1 MNIGERIYNLRK
13 EKGLSQ
19 EQLANKLDVSRQ
31 SISKWELGESN
42 PELVN
47 IVELAKVFD
56 VSTDYL
62 LQNKTN
68 DYVSSDKS
76 NNFDY
81 LTKFKTTMIVS
92 TSLLVLSLL
101 ILTYNVILIGFAFIG
116 LVASLLLF
124 IIGMVQIRSMDSLDA
139 RKLSLAMTM
148 IYLNTFY
155 ITTIVALEVF
165 FMYSAIRMFPM
176 MLGYVISIITII
188 YVCNLNNFKL
198 NWKHYIMIFI
208 CTLVFALTII
218 FDVFFYLSPWIP
230 FLLLWFSLSLF
241 SIFSYKLI
249 EV

>member
-68 DYVSSDKS
+68 DDVLSDKS
-76 NNFDY
+76 NSLDF

-124 IIGMVQIRSMDSLDA
+124 IIGMVQIRSIDSLDA
-139 RKLSLAMTM
+139 RKLSLIMTM

-165 FMYSAIRMFPM
+165 FMYSTIRMIPM
-176 MLGYVISIITII
+176 MLGYLISIITII
-188 YVCNLNNFKL
+188 YVSKLNNFKL
-198 NWKHYIMIFI
+198 KGKNFIMIFI
-208 CTLVFALTII
+208 CLIVFAVAII
-218 FDVFFYLSPWIP
+218 FDVVFSLSPWIP
-230 FLLLWFSLSLF
+230 FLLLWFSLLLF

>member
-42 PELVN
+42 PEIVN
-47 IVELAKVFD
+47 IVQLAKVFD

-68 DYVSSDKS
+68 DNVSSDKS
-76 NNFDY
+76 NSLDV

-92 TSLLVLSLL
+92 TSLLLLSLL

-124 IIGMVQIRSMDSLDA
+124 IIGMVQIRSIDSLDA
-139 RKLSLAMTM
+139 RKLSLVMTM
-148 IYLNTFY
+148 IYVNTSY

-188 YVCNLNNFKL
+188 YVDNLNNFKL
-198 NWKHYIMIFI
+198 KEKNYIMIFI
-208 CTLVFALTII
+208 SVLVIALAII
-218 FDVFFYLSPWIP
+218 FDVIFSLSPWIP
-230 FLLLWFSLSLF
+230 FLLLWFNLLLF

-249 EV
+249 EN

>member
-19 EQLANKLDVSRQ
+19 EQLAIQLNVSRQ

-47 IVELAKVFD
+47 IVEIAKIFD

-62 LQNKTN
+62 LQNKTEDN
-68 DYVSSDKS
+68 ISSDRS
-76 NNFDY
+76 NSLDF

-116 LVASLLLF
+116 LVASLSLF
-124 IIGMVQIRSMDSLDA
+124 ILGLIQIRRIDSLDA
-139 RKLSLAMTM
+139 RKLSLIMTM

-188 YVCNLNNFKL
+188 YVSNLNNFKFKGK
-198 NWKHYIMIFI
+198 NYIMLFI
-208 CTLVFALTII
+208 CALVFSLAII

-230 FLLLWFSLSLF
+230 FLLLWFSLLLYSV
-241 SIFSYKLI
+241 FSYKLI
-249 EV
+249 SE

>member
-139 RKLSLAMTM
+139 
-148 IYLNTFY
+148 
-155 ITTIVALEVF
+155 
-165 FMYSAIRMFPM
+165 
-176 MLGYVISIITII
+176 
-188 YVCNLNNFKL
+188 
-198 NWKHYIMIFI
+198 
-208 CTLVFALTII
+208 
-218 FDVFFYLSPWIP
+218 
-230 FLLLWFSLSLF
+230 
-241 SIFSYKLI
+241 
-249 EV
+249 

>member
-188 YVCNLNNFKL
+188 YVSNLNN
-198 NWKHYIMIFI
+198 
-208 CTLVFALTII
+208 
-218 FDVFFYLSPWIP
+218 
-230 FLLLWFSLSLF
+230 
-241 SIFSYKLI
+241 
-249 EV
+249 